1 MDPIDQSS
9 FDPTVRPQ
17 DDFYRHVHGPWLE
30 TAQIQEDRASAGAFV
45 HLRDEAE
52 VAVRE
57 IIESLTADA
66 DGEQGK
72 VAALYRDF
80 MDEETVERLGAAP
93 LRPLLDRVDAID
105 SRQALARHWG
115 WSLRHGIGSLVA
127 AGAEVDPGNPKR
139 SVLFV
144 LQAGLGLPDEVY
156 YRDGQHAE
164 VLKAYAGHV
173 ERSLALAGVA
183 DAAEQARLVVDLE
196 TRIALH
202 HWDRVR
208 CRDLHSMYNL
218 MGWESFRDSAPGL
231 LLDEVLAGA
240 EIAPGALSEV
250 VCSQPSFVTGV
261 AELVTDD
268 ALPAWRAWARW
279 KAVSSLSS
287 YLSTPFVAERFD
299 FYERTLAGV
308 PQLRARWKRGVAL
321 VQGALGEAVGKLYVE
336 RHFPPA
342 AKARM
347 DELVSNL
354 LRAYGESISSLDWM
368 GEQTREQALDKLSK
382 FRPKIGYPAR
392 WRDYSGLEI
401 VSGDLVGNVL
411 RSNGFD
417 FAQDLTK
424 LTEPVD
430 LEEWLMLPQTVNA
443 YYHPLRN
450 EIVFPAAILQPPF
463 FDPEADDAVNYGGI
477 GAVIGHEI
485 GHGFDDQG
493 SMCDGDGQLRNWWTD
508 DDRATFS
515 DRTGALVAQYEGLV
529 PSQFADAAD
538 APRVN
543 GQLTIGENIGDL
555 GGLGIAIKAWR
566 IATGGTD
573 PEPIAGLT
581 GLQRLLYGY
590 ARVWQN
596 KMRDEALRQQVAT
609 DPHSP
614 SEFRCN
620 QVVKNIDAFHEAF
633 GTPPG
638 DAEWLAPEERVR
650 IW

>member
-1 MDPIDQSS
+1 M
-9 FDPTVRPQ
+9 
-17 DDFYRHVHGPWLE
+17 
-30 TAQIQEDRASAGAFV
+30 
-45 HLRDEAE
+45 
-52 VAVRE
+52 
-57 IIESLTADA
+57 
-66 DGEQGK
+66 
-72 VAALYRDF
+72 
-80 MDEETVERLGAAP
+80 
-93 LRPLLDRVDAID
+93 
-105 SRQALARHWG
+105 
-115 WSLRHGIGSLVA
+115 
-127 AGAEVDPGNPKR
+127 
-139 SVLFV
+139 
-144 LQAGLGLPDEVY
+144 
-156 YRDGQHAE
+156 
-164 VLKAYAGHV
+164 
-173 ERSLALAGVA
+173 
-183 DAAEQARLVVDLE
+183 
-196 TRIALH
+196 
-202 HWDRVR
+202 
-208 CRDLHSMYNL
+208 
-218 MGWESFRDSAPGL
+218 
-231 LLDEVLAGA
+231 
-240 EIAPGALSEV
+240 
-250 VCSQPSFVTGV
+250 
-261 AELVTDD
+261 
-268 ALPAWRAWARW
+268 
-279 KAVSSLSS
+279 
-287 YLSTPFVAERFD
+287 
-299 FYERTLAGV
+299 
-308 PQLRARWKRGVAL
+308 
-321 VQGALGEAVGKLYVE
+321 
-336 RHFPPA
+336 
-342 AKARM
+342 
-347 DELVSNL
+347 SNL

-417 FAQDLTK
+417 FARDLTK

-529 PSQFADAAD
+529 PGQFADAAD

-633 GTPPG
+633 GTQPG
-638 DAEWLAPEERVR
+638 DGEWLAPEERVR